1 MVVGVAEAVV
11 ASGVVVVVAVAGL
24 VVVAVVDLVVVVE
37 LVRPVF
43 DDDNANQPLH

>member
-1 MVVGVAEAVV
+1 MVSGV
-11 ASGVVVVVAVAGL
+11 VVVVVAVAGL

>member
-1 MVVGVAEAVV
+1 M

>member
-1 MVVGVAEAVV
+1 MAEAVV